1 MKTINV
7 LVTSAGA
14 GPGIAVIKALKRQ
27 SQLPVRVI
35 AADMDPTAAGLYLA
49 DERVLLPGVK
59 DPSFEQAILR
69 VIEDKRLD
77 VIMPILDME
86 TPFFASR
93 REPFRQ
99 STGVRVLISGPEAVR
114 VSNDK
119 VASHEVCVKNGIDVP
134 RLYSADE
141 VAGDRLGYP
150 VLIKPRYGIGSKD
163 VRVIPS
169 RRVLEAEMPLAAD
182 MLVFEYVK
190 GPEYTADTISDMSG
204 RCLAAAPRQR
214 IVVKAGQSV
223 KGRTVHD
230 AVLIETAVRAAN
242 VFGIEGPGC
251 SQWMVRDGKV
261 IFIEMN
267 PRYGTG
273 VSLSIGAGL
282 NIPLLHIK
290 LGLGLAVDPKELA
303 FRDNCYMSR
312 YWEEVFFD
320 GKTFEVIGSAGGC
333 P

>member
-1 MKTINV
+1 M
-7 LVTSAGA
+7 
-14 GPGIAVIKALKRQ
+14 
-27 SQLPVRVI
+27 
-35 AADMDPTAAGLYLA
+35 
-49 DERVLLPGVK
+49 
-59 DPSFEQAILR
+59 
-69 VIEDKRLD
+69 
-77 VIMPILDME
+77 
-86 TPFFASR
+86 
-93 REPFRQ
+93 
-99 STGVRVLISGPEAVR
+99 
-114 VSNDK
+114 
-119 VASHEVCVKNGIDVP
+119 
-134 RLYSADE
+134 
-141 VAGDRLGYP
+141 
-150 VLIKPRYGIGSKD
+150 KPRFGIGSKD
-163 VRVIPS
+163 VKVIAS
-169 RRVLEAEMPLAAD
+169 RRALDAELPLAPD
-182 MLVFEYVK
+182 TLVFEFVK

-230 AVLIETAVRAAN
+230 PALVAIAVRAAD

-251 SQWMVRDGKV
+251 SQWIVRDGKV

-282 NIPLLHIK
+282 NIPLLHVK
-290 LGLGLAVDPKELA
+290 LGLGLKVDPAELV

-320 GKTFEVIGSAGGC
+320 GETFEAIGSGGAC